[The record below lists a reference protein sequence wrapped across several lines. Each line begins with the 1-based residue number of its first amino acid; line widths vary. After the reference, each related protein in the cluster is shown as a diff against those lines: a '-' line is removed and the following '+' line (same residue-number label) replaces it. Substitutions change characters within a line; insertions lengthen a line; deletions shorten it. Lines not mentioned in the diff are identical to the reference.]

1 MDELSATNELK
12 QSCVVP
18 GLLGQICV
26 LKLSVCWN
34 GFDAASSRSA
44 CVAVDPVM
52 KRKYLIG

>member
-1 MDELSATNELK
+1 MDKLSATNELK

-34 GFDAASSRSA
+34 GFDAAYSRSA
-44 CVAVDPVM
+44 CVW
-52 KRKYLIG
+52 LWILS